1 MEGFSYSDIFE
12 TKGIE
17 YIAIIAFFMVLIPFW
32 FILNK
37 HGVIQ
42 QKIRKALK
50 VLSFDNLKIP
60 QGIFHGKNHIWAFL
74 EKSGTA
80 SIGLDDFLLHT
91 TGGGELRNLKK
102 SGEIINRGEL
112 LAELVRENK
121 TLKIFS
127 PVSGIFVDTN
137 SQLNENPSLLNED
150 PYGKGWICRIKPTKW
165 KDEVSSLYLAEE
177 TNSWS
182 KLELQR
188 FKDFLAMSMKRYS
201 PNTELAILQDGGELV
216 DQTLSELPETIW
228 RDFQEKFLNL

>member
-17 YIAIIAFFMVLIPFW
+17 YIAIIAFFLVLIPFW
-32 FILNK
+32 FLLNK
-37 HGVIQ
+37 HGIIQ
-42 QKIRKALK
+42 HKIRKVLK
-50 VLSFDNLKIP
+50 VLSFDILKIP
-60 QGIFHGKNHIWAFL
+60 QGIYHGKNHTWAFL
-74 EKSGTA
+74 EKSGKV

-102 SGEIINRGEL
+102 PGEIINKGEL
-112 LAELVRENK
+112 LAELVK
-121 TLKIFS
+121 DSKILKIFS
-127 PVSGIFVDTN
+127 PVSGIFMDTN
-137 SQLNENPSLLNED
+137 SQLNETPPLLNED

-165 KDEVSSLYLAEE
+165 RDEVSSLYLAEE
-177 TNSWS
+177 TNTWS

-201 PNTELAILQDGGELV
+201 PNSELAILQDGGELV